1 MNKQFTGTQ
10 AVGTIVVEFP
20 QAADIFKKH
29 RIDFCCGG
37 DKLLAVAAKELN
49 LDVETVVEEL
59 NQAHAMMEA
68 SNQTSEEKDW
78 RQVPLSQLIDH
89 IVATHHVY
97 LQRELP
103 QIGEFV
109 TKILRVHG
117 VAHSELGKVHK
128 LFYTLKMELE
138 QHLITEEEVLFPLIK
153 EYEKKPSSLL
163 LGKIKEVT
171 DAIENEHEQAGD
183 VIKELRKITNQYHLP
198 SDACASYRLAY
209 QKLEEMESDIFQHI
223 HLENNILH
231 PRL

>member
-20 QAADIFKKH
+20 QAAEIFKKH

-49 LDVETVVEEL
+49 LDVDTVVEEL
-59 NQAHAMMEA
+59 NQAYITIEA
-68 SNQTSEEKDW
+68 SNQKNEEKDW

-103 QIGEFV
+103 QISEFV

-117 VAHSELGKVHK
+117 VAHSELSKVHK
-128 LFYTLKMELE
+128 LFHTLKMELE

-153 EYEKKPSSLL
+153 EYEKTPSSLL

-171 DAIENEHEQAGD
+171 HAIENEHEQAGD
-183 VIKELRKITNQYHLP
+183 VIKELRKITNQYNLP
-198 SDACASYRLAY
+198 SDACTSYRLAY

-231 PRL
+231 PRF